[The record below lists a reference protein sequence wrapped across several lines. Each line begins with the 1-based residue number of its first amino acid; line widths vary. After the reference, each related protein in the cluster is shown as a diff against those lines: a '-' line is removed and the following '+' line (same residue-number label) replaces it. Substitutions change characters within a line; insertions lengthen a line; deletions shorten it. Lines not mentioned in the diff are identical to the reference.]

1 MLRAKRRRTR
11 THDKAGNPIFNT
23 MNSTPLQSV
32 YTNKNNNLQQLQ
44 NCRCKLCNQDYY
56 FKKSIKIELY
66 GTEDY
71 DPNIVHIL
79 GEYELIGSA
88 EMVYF
93 NEIENK
99 YLGFYSSKI
108 NDITAIDDATFEPVI
123 GISESYPSANI
134 NAVWYVMDVEGNF
147 IKNTDSNI
155 WSMAAIVSNITDNIY
170 SNLVLNTNIVITPFK
185 ISLCGCSN
193 CEIKEDDNGNI
204 TARCCKGAPQRNP
217 IKGYRKQL
225 LYTGKPVKRNS
236 VELELYGNDGHDID
250 ISNLIGEYIPLVA
263 SKVDPIYYNR
273 VSSTYIG
280 FYKSNLSNINNIPG
294 SMFPPIFGIG
304 YNYPSKDT
312 IANWYILDKNGNFI
326 SINDDDIWSLA
337 AVKNSI
343 SSTINSNLVFAN
355 LFDDAISKTIN
366 VFCNHPL
373 NEKIQK
379 RALPLNTVYKD
390 NYAKICGAFRKSD
403 VIGLDEKGNIVVT
416 DTKAGKKVLCGYPQV
431 IKRIQNRN
439 GWINDKYNYSH
450 TQYLQRRCRR
460 FRDLEFNFKGPYKT
474 DSLKSI
480 IMLEIYGKEQYNKKL
495 INILGTYESY
505 NNDNTIYYNKKMNK
519 YIGFYSSEIS
529 SIPNNNDNL
538 LSILGISNDIPSST
552 VVAEWYIMDQNGNFM
567 QNLTPDIWSMALI
580 VTTPEKDIFSNLVL
594 KTNDHKFKTACY
606 EFNTLCD
613 NIPRGPNVIS
623 TGINLQKTGN
633 GAYDTGIKNIIG
645 NYEKLKDQPPI
656 YYNKKAKKYIGLYT
670 SKIDDILNQN
680 ANFNPVLGISNNFP
694 SAHIIAEWYIMNQD
708 GQFLLQFTD
717 EILSMASIVTVPSK
731 DIKSNLMINLKKNVL
746 CCAKKGYTVCE
757 ATNNNCKAVYKRSN
771 PRFSRQGAVSGG
783 SRINRLK
790 YQTKLKAQSRRMPV
804 TGYDGK
810 NKTSAENKRFGPM
823 SFDNHINNVNGYGGA
838 VNGVY
843 PVSLYRNTYPTYKS
857 NLSGVCLGKTATCN
871 GLRQRCK
878 ISICHKEEIKYI
890 QLELYGEGGYDPTLI
905 SILGT
910 YMAEPDVKD
919 IYYNK
924 EKGVYL
930 GFYSGNIGQ
939 VLNPNNLSQ
948 SMALGVGN
956 KLPSSD
962 VIANW
967 YIMDIEGSFI
977 NNTDDNIWSMAAVVN
992 SPSDT
997 INSNLILNKNI
1008 FITRCNKYE

>member
-79 GEYELIGSA
+79 GEYELIDSA

-236 VELELYGNDGHDID
+236 IELELYGNDGHDID
-250 ISNLIGEYIPLVA
+250 ISNIMGEYIPLVA

-312 IANWYILDKNGNFI
+312 IADWYILDKNGNFI
-326 SINDDDIWSLA
+326 SINNDDIWSLA

-403 VIGLDEKGNIVVT
+403 VIGLDGKGNIVVT
-416 DTKAGKKVLCGYPQV
+416 DTKAEKKVLCGYPQV

-460 FRDLEFNFKGPYKT
+460 QEDLTFNFLSNSAIKGSKDAEFLT
-474 DSLKSI
+474 GCINSIVKST
-480 IMLEIYGKEQYNKKL
+480 NT
-495 INILGTYESY
+495 INIEG
-505 NNDNTIYYNKKMNK
+505 
-519 YIGFYSSEIS
+519 
-529 SIPNNNDNL
+529 NNNCFGKCDLSCNNL
-538 LSILGISNDIPSST
+538 L
-552 VVAEWYIMDQNGNFM
+552 
-567 QNLTPDIWSMALI
+567 ALDC
-580 VTTPEKDIFSNLVL
+580 TKLECSQEMN
-594 KTNDHKFKTACY
+594 N
-606 EFNTLCD
+606 
-613 NIPRGPNVIS
+613 
-623 TGINLQKTGN
+623 
-633 GAYDTGIKNIIG
+633 IG
-645 NYEKLKDQPPI
+645 N
-656 YYNKKAKKYIGLYT
+656 
-670 SKIDDILNQN
+670 
-680 ANFNPVLGISNNFP
+680 IS
-694 SAHIIAEWYIMNQD
+694 
-708 GQFLLQFTD
+708 
-717 EILSMASIVTVPSK
+717 
-731 DIKSNLMINLKKNVL
+731 
-746 CCAKKGYTVCE
+746 CAKKGYTVCE